1 MHVRELL
8 EMIVTSWISDV
19 ISSSFVLDNRSGR
32 SGTDDA
38 KPVQISGATR
48 PLTNAEFVKE
58 PMFRDPDGGPRGKS
72 RGPA

>member
-1 MHVRELL
+1 MTR
-8 EMIVTSWISDV
+8 WISYV
-19 ISSSFVLDNRSGR
+19 ISSFALVNRSGR

-48 PLTNAEFVKE
+48 PLTNAEFVIE
-58 PMFRDPDGGPRGKS
+58 PMFRDPDGGPQGKS